1 MEGAT
6 NESSTAGLAY
16 SQGGR
21 SKKKGLVTACNF
33 CIKYLSS
40 TKLETIIHKYIK
52 FRHKIIKYFFKSK

>member
-1 MEGAT
+1 MKVAQQVWLTPKVGEV
-6 NESSTAGLAY
+6 
-16 SQGGR
+16 
-21 SKKKGLVTACNF
+21 KKKGLVTACNF